1 MSYQVIARKWRPQ
14 AFDEVTGQE
23 HITQTLRN
31 AIEHDRLHHAYLF
44 AGARG
49 VGKTTTA
56 RLLAKGLN
64 CHKTQKPN
72 INPCKSTDPDPCPS
86 CVEISESRS
95 IDVLEFDAASNT
107 QVDKIREII
116 LENINI
122 VPARDRYRVFIIDEV
137 HMLSTSSFNALLK
150 TVEEPPPNVVF
161 IMATTELHKV
171 PETITSRCQEFMFRT
186 IPQQKI
192 FERLKLI
199 ADAEKIDVSEPALRE
214 LARSGEGS
222 MRDAQSNFDQVISF
236 STGKIEVADV
246 TRALGMAGRD
256 VLIKT
261 VQAIADHD
269 ARAQLDVVEHL
280 ISEGHDLR
288 NFCRDLLSVIR
299 DLMVFKVAGNAEVLL
314 DAAMLEP
321 EQIRTLAANFS
332 ESDLLRYFNC
342 IADTE
347 TKLKDATQPRYMLE
361 LGLVKLVEMR
371 RLTPVEKILERLA
384 ALEGSLGNAPLT
396 QAATAEKK
404 TLISEATEPVPA
416 FSGPVEPEEPFFV
429 EPPPETFDDE
439 PPNFEPPAPYDLS
452 FVEELPE
459 RPVELSA
466 DRLEHY
472 DHSSL
477 DDLFEN
483 ELFFAGDNLAPL
495 PTARDLAEVFSAAKP
510 HAAAAAASN
519 GSSGN
524 GFKPPVFAEQ
534 EVIDEAD
541 VPVLPDNPTEED
553 LFAYA
558 ERHPLIRKVKRAFR
572 AKIIEV
578 RTTD

>member
-31 AIEHDRLHHAYLF
+31 SIEHDRLHHAYLF

-56 RLLAKGLN
+56 RLLAKALN
-64 CHKTQKPN
+64 CHKTPKPN
-72 INPCKSTDPDPCPS
+72 TSPCKSTDPDPCPS

-107 QVDKIREII
+107 QVEKIRDII

-122 VPARDRYRVFIIDEV
+122 TPARDRYRVFIIDEV

-199 ADAEKIDVSEPALRE
+199 ADAEKIDVNDSALRE

-236 STGKIEVADV
+236 SSGKIEVDDV

-256 VLIKT
+256 VLIKS
-261 VQAIADHD
+261 VQAVADHD
-269 ARAQLDVVEHL
+269 AKSQLDVVEQL

-299 DLMVFKVAGNAEVLL
+299 DLMVYKVAGNADVLL

-321 EQIRTLAANFS
+321 EQIQSLANNFS

-342 IADTE
+342 VADTE

-371 RLTPVEKILERLA
+371 RLAPIEKILERLN
-384 ALEGSLGNAPLT
+384 ALENSLGSTPLS

-404 TLISEATEPVPA
+404 TLIPETTEPVPA
-416 FSGPVEPEEPFFV
+416 FSGPIEPEEPFFS
-429 EPPPETFDDE
+429 EPPPETFEDE
-439 PPNFEPPAPYDLS
+439 PPEFEPPAPYDLS

-459 RPVELSA
+459 RPVEISA

-472 DHSSL
+472 EHSRL
-477 DDLFEN
+477 DDDYEN
-483 ELFFAGDNLAPL
+483 ELYFAGDDLAPMSV
-495 PTARDLAEVFSAAKP
+495 AKELAAAFSTVKP
-510 HAAAAAASN
+510 QAAAASASN
-519 GSSGN
+519 GSASSAYYFEPEPEEDEN
-524 GFKPPVFAEQ
+524 AEIPTLPENPTDEDLRAFAE
-534 EVIDEAD
+534 A
-541 VPVLPDNPTEED
+541 
-553 LFAYA
+553 
-558 ERHPLIRKVKRAFR
+558 HPLIRKVKRVLR
-572 AKIIEV
+572 AQIVEV
-578 RTTD
+578 TKAD